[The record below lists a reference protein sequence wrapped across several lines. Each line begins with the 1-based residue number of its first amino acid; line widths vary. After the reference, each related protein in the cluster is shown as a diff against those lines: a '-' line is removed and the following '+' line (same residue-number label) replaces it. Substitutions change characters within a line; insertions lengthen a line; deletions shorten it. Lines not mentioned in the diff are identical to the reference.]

1 MKKKIIISFFLIMA
15 LLVVQRGLFAQ
26 ASPFDVLW
34 DSDANN
40 VKAGD
45 NFELN
50 VTIRA
55 PQDHY
60 LYADETE
67 IDFLSLDGIIIKD
80 IVYPDTI
87 VHEDPFFQKKVKV
100 YEGDVLIYIRGRVPA
115 EARLGLRDLV
125 AHLRFRGCSPKA
137 CFRPQEME
145 LPFVVVVKAPSY
157 GTASSPE
164 RTGELKTDERAGKVV
179 IIGSPGFFELFKSTN
194 FGLVMERGFLL
205 TLLVVFIAGLL
216 TSLTPCIWPILPVIL
231 LYVGIHPH
239 KKFIE
244 NILLS
249 VSLVLG
255 IVLVYSILG
264 IIAVA
269 FGKNF
274 GFLFQHRIFLA
285 LVVLFFILMSL
296 SMFGLFEFRL
306 PHKWQGRLHKLGGKG
321 YRGAFLAGMGI
332 GLMASPCSGPVLASL
347 LGFVAIRKDYL
358 GGFALI
364 FIYGLGMGLLMIV
377 LATGLGE
384 ALGRFKK
391 GAWMLWVR
399 RFLGLILLLPA
410 VFYMGSL
417 IDVSDLKSGGDNR
430 PKIEWIK
437 NEADA
442 LKFASMTKRPIMV
455 AFGAKWCPPCIGL
468 ERSFFARSDIVSLS
482 YRIVPLL
489 IDVTIENDE
498 VKKLIEKYRVSIWPS
513 VVFLDSA
520 GSQYDD
526 LKVSGADEKAIE
538 ANIHEALRRSGQI
551 PR

>member
-1 MKKKIIISFFLIMA
+1 MKKKIIISFFLIIA
-15 LLVVQRGLFAQ
+15 LFAIQRGLFAQ

-34 DSDANN
+34 DSDAKN

-45 NFELN
+45 NFEFN

-67 IDFLSLDGIIIKD
+67 IDFLSLDRILIKD
-80 IVYPDTI
+80 IIYPDTI

-100 YEGDVLIYIRGRVPA
+100 YEGDVVIRILGHVPA
-115 EARLGLRDLV
+115 DAKLGSHDLV
-125 AHLRFRGCSPKA
+125 ARLRLRGCSPKA
-137 CFRPQEME
+137 CFRSQEME
-145 LPFVVVVKAPSY
+145 LPFVVAAKAPFH
-157 GTASSPE
+157 GNVSSSE
-164 RTGELKTDERAGKVV
+164 NAGELKADKQTGKVV
-179 IIGSPGFFELFKSTN
+179 IATSPGFFDLLKLAD
-194 FGLVMERGFLL
+194 FGLLMERGFLL
-205 TLLVVFIAGLL
+205 TLLIVFIAGLL
-216 TSLTPCIWPILPVIL
+216 TSLTPCIWPILPVVL

-244 NILLS
+244 NLLLS

-264 IIAVA
+264 VVAVA

-306 PHKWQGRLHKLGGKG
+306 PHRWQAKLHKLGGKG

-347 LGFVAIRKDYL
+347 LGFVAIRRNYL
-358 GGFALI
+358 EGFVLI
-364 FIYGLGMGLLMIV
+364 FIYGLGMGLLVIA
-377 LATGLGE
+377 LATGIGE

-417 IDVSDLKSGGDNR
+417 INISDLKGGYDSR
-430 PKIEWIK
+430 PKIEWIR

-455 AFGAKWCPPCIGL
+455 EFGAKWCPPCLGL
-468 ERSFFARSDIVSLS
+468 ERSFFARPDIVGLS
-482 YRIVPLL
+482 YRIVPLY

-498 VKKLIEKYRVSIWPS
+498 VKKLIEKYKVSIWPS

-520 GSQYDD
+520 GNQYGD
-526 LKVSGADEKAIE
+526 LKVGGADENAIE
-538 ANIHEALRRSGQI
+538 ANIHEALRRGGQVS
-551 PR
+551 R